1 MTPRITLT
9 IVNGPLEG
17 TEYVF
22 DEPCQQVIG
31 RAGDCTI
38 QLPMSFLHAAVSRH
52 HCMLE
57 INPPSVQV
65 RDMGSLNGTFVNGE
79 NIGQQSGDAVR
90 RDDHA
95 PLSPP
100 HQLKGGDELQ
110 IGDIIFQVGVASADV
125 ANSPVY
131 WPPAFE

>member
-1 MTPRITLT
+1 MLPRIILT

-22 DEPCQQVIG
+22 DGPCQQTIG
-31 RAGDCTI
+31 RSGDCTI
-38 QLPMSFLHAAVSRH
+38 QLPTNFLHSAVSRH

-79 NIGQQSGDAVR
+79 NIGQQSGDWVR
-90 RDDHA
+90 KDEST

-110 IGDIIFQVGVASADV
+110 IGDIIFQVGVAGVEDLQ
-125 ANSPVY
+125 SPVY
-131 WPPAFE
+131 WPPSFE